1 MPADPIASKLHRHFR
16 TLKAKKTLKISA
28 GCRKP
33 KTHQLRE
40 SHILTLTHIAEIIS
54 DNDVAA
60 SDVRAI
66 IK

>member
-16 TLKAKKTLKISA
+16 TLEAKKTFKISA

-40 SHILTLTHIAEIIS
+40 SHILTLTLTLTLTHRYPLI
-54 DNDVAA
+54 
-60 SDVRAI
+60 
-66 IK
+66 